1 MFRFIVWLSVV
12 AVVSDSFWLV
22 FGFIWSRFGVK
33 RFLVWQVIRVV
44 GLTGGSD
51 YSVGGRCRCPS
62 GYGQVGNAEVS
73 RQCVARERHAARLS
87 GFRKVNV
94 NVAGEV
100 WS

>member
-1 MFRFIVWLSVV
+1 VWLSVV
-12 AVVSDSFWLV
+12 AVVSDSFWLA
-22 FGFIWSRFGVK
+22 FGFIWSRFGVQ

-51 YSVGGRCRCPS
+51 YSEGGRCQS
-62 GYGQVGNAEVS
+62 GYGREVFGNAEVS